1 MKKSESTNEMVN
13 EVASEIMNE
22 MENEAVTKVSYGE
35 MCKPSSMSKSIN
47 CSPAL
52 EEEYEKVFGE
62 EYSDS
67 ALSSLI
73 YSLDKDKV
81 RNVFR
86 AKKGIFT
93 NDYFFNIILEK
104 SVTKRNH
111 IEKKSTRLSR
121 SDWEFIDSVMTK
133 TANDKTVTRKK
144 SNFIF
149 FLAFLIYYEK
159 NKNTN
164 NKIVPIEKT
173 DMEDFSR
180 PIFHLIGNKKWF
192 KDKFYSMFE
201 QLLAEKDIKITLDL
215 FGGSGVLTGY
225 MQDYCYKNGITLRSI
240 YNDLDDEKIN
250 FFKQLKASPQE
261 LENKCR
267 KLLETYDYY
276 KSKGKENSILQLK
289 KDAEVLKKEK
299 GLHGAAAFW
308 YVQTTNKKGEVNLKK
323 RKALEEF
330 TYASKLYKELEL
342 KKTDA
347 LYRLNEWLESDES
360 FNNENAFL
368 IVDSPYCNTR
378 GYKRKWANDEFN
390 RASQDKLCEILLNTK
405 ATWIYHGRIKAP
417 RDYCK
422 RQGEQELIEKDIQC
436 RVFFDNNFQN
446 KGVFYLDVP
455 LSCVNTVERIV
466 SNYQFDG
473 FKPYVEEPYSSFL
486 DDTDEEVIVSSVESA
501 DEEMIVPSVENAV
514 EKMVAS
520 SVEDIKE
527 EMTVPSTENTDEE
540 ITTSSVEN
548 VVEEMTI
555 SPVENADEKANISPS
570 VEDTG
575 KEVTISSIET
585 ATEETTI
592 ETPVHTE
599 PSSVEEIVTDT
610 HIPVVEEKRKKERKG
625 VFGKLLDFFQSF

>member
-1 MKKSESTNEMVN
+1 MTKKEMVN

-22 MENEAVTKVSYGE
+22 MENEVVNEAVNEVVTKVSYGE

-73 YSLDKDKV
+73 YSLDKNKV

-86 AKKGIFT
+86 AKKGNFT

-159 NKNTN
+159 NKDTN

-486 DDTDEEVIVSSVESA
+486 DDTDEEVIVSSVE
-501 DEEMIVPSVENAV
+501 NAV
-514 EKMVAS
+514 EETIAS
-520 SVEDIKE
+520 SIGETKE
-527 EMTVPSTENTDEE
+527 EVD
-540 ITTSSVEN
+540 
-548 VVEEMTI
+548 
-555 SPVENADEKANISPS
+555 ISPS
-570 VEDTG
+570 VEDTDE
-575 KEVTISSIET
+575 EVIVSSVEN
-585 ATEETTI
+585 ANEETTI

-599 PSSVEEIVTDT
+599 PSSVKEIVTDT
-610 HIPVVEEKRKKERKG
+610 HIPVVEEKRKKKRKG

>member
-1 MKKSESTNEMVN
+1 MVN

-22 MENEAVTKVSYGE
+22 MENEAVNEVVTKVSYGE

-73 YSLDKDKV
+73 YSLDKNKV

-86 AKKGIFT
+86 AKKGNFT

-159 NKNTN
+159 NKDTN

-486 DDTDEEVIVSSVESA
+486 DDTDEEVIVSSVE
-501 DEEMIVPSVENAV
+501 NAV
-514 EKMVAS
+514 EETIAS
-520 SVEDIKE
+520 SIGETKE
-527 EMTVPSTENTDEE
+527 EVD
-540 ITTSSVEN
+540 
-548 VVEEMTI
+548 
-555 SPVENADEKANISPS
+555 ISPS
-570 VEDTG
+570 VEDTDE
-575 KEVTISSIET
+575 EVIVSSVEN
-585 ATEETTI
+585 ANEETTI

-599 PSSVEEIVTDT
+599 PSSVKEIVTDT
-610 HIPVVEEKRKKERKG
+610 HIPVVEEKRKKKRKG

>member
-1 MKKSESTNEMVN
+1 MTKQEMVN

-22 MENEAVTKVSYGE
+22 MENEAVNEVVTKVSYGE

-73 YSLDKDKV
+73 YSLDKNKV

-86 AKKGIFT
+86 AKKGNFT

-159 NKNTN
+159 NKDTN

-486 DDTDEEVIVSSVESA
+486 DDTDEEVIVSSVE
-501 DEEMIVPSVENAV
+501 NAV
-514 EKMVAS
+514 EETIAS
-520 SVEDIKE
+520 SIGETKE
-527 EMTVPSTENTDEE
+527 EVD
-540 ITTSSVEN
+540 
-548 VVEEMTI
+548 
-555 SPVENADEKANISPS
+555 ISPS
-570 VEDTG
+570 VEDTDE
-575 KEVTISSIET
+575 EVIVSSVEN
-585 ATEETTI
+585 ANEETTI

-599 PSSVEEIVTDT
+599 PSSVKEIVTDT
-610 HIPVVEEKRKKERKG
+610 HIPVVEEKRKKKRKG

>member
-1 MKKSESTNEMVN
+1 MTKKEMVN

-22 MENEAVTKVSYGE
+22 MENEVVNEAVNEVVTKVSYGE

-73 YSLDKDKV
+73 YSLDKNKV

-86 AKKGIFT
+86 AKKGNFT

-159 NKNTN
+159 NKDTN

-486 DDTDEEVIVSSVESA
+486 DDTDEE
-501 DEEMIVPSVENAV
+501 MIVPSVENAV
-514 EKMVAS
+514 EETIAS
-520 SVEDIKE
+520 SIGETKE
-527 EMTVPSTENTDEE
+527 EVD
-540 ITTSSVEN
+540 
-548 VVEEMTI
+548 
-555 SPVENADEKANISPS
+555 ISPS
-570 VEDTG
+570 VEDTDE
-575 KEVTISSIET
+575 EVIVSSVET
-585 ATEETTI
+585 ANEETTI

-599 PSSVEEIVTDT
+599 PSSVKEIVTDT